1 MRLKELDRDC
11 LSLDS
16 DHSHTHVLAELRR
29 HTPSLPIGSLV
40 LVADTLNEEFPP
52 GHYPDRPWDRGNNPL
67 TAVKE
72 FLSGN
77 PNYQLSE
84 KWSRRGLI
92 TEFRDGV
99 LERYR

>member
-1 MRLKELDRDC
+1 
-11 LSLDS
+11 
-16 DHSHTHVLAELRR
+16 
-29 HTPSLPIGSLV
+29 
-40 LVADTLNEEFPP
+40 VADTLIEEFPP
-52 GHYPDRPWDRGNNPL
+52 GHYPDRPWDKGNNPL

-72 FLSGN
+72 FLSEN
-77 PNYQLSE
+77 SDYQLSE